1 MKNQRF
7 FNRQICTE
15 AQICED
21 LTTAWGIIMKAKV
34 KIKNNQLCVRVK
46 VSSGELISG
55 RELDIINMKSVR
67 GLLKPAQIR
76 KNLVEYTGPAGLA
89 LSDYLNR
96 NLTEYEFFYYMAQI
110 VTITRK
116 LRSNNLLLHNLI
128 LDLRYV
134 FVNETTKE
142 LQFIYLPIQ
151 ANHVRVDVI
160 GFMETIIYAAKI
172 SEGAGMGIA
181 RYAEFLRMQNNFDPQ
196 AVEEAIARENGGP
209 AKRYHST
216 QSSFLTD
223 KPKDY
228 YEHYENKK
236 NEGSRSKAADEDAT
250 WILNEASNPSSEKET
265 GVLGE
270 AGATGLL
277 GEEEATGLLETARA
291 EKSEAPK
298 RQHYASL
305 YRVSTGKTIEINKPV
320 FRLGKERNAVDYFV
334 DNAEFVSR
342 SHADI
347 ITRGTHCFVIDQSSR
362 NYTYINDAQI
372 SAKIE
377 VEIKDGDTLRLADEE
392 FVFHI

>member
-1 MKNQRF
+1 
-7 FNRQICTE
+7 
-15 AQICED
+15 
-21 LTTAWGIIMKAKV
+21 MKAKV

-46 VSSGELISG
+46 VSSGELLSS

-76 KNLVEYTGPAGLA
+76 KNLVEYTGPAGIA

-116 LRSNNLLLHNLI
+116 LRSNNLLVHNLI

-142 LQFIYLPIQ
+142 MQFIYLPIQ
-151 ANHVRVDVI
+151 ANHVCVDVI
-160 GFMETIIYAAKI
+160 GFMEAIIYAVKI

-181 RYAEFLRMQNNFDPQ
+181 RYAEFLRTQNSFEPQ
-196 AVEEAIARENGGP
+196 AVEEAIARENGNP
-209 AKRYHST
+209 AKRYHPS

-228 YEHYENKK
+228 YEHYGNEK
-236 NEGSRSKAADEDAT
+236 NESNGLKTEKEDST
-250 WILNEASNPSSEKET
+250 WILNETSNPSAEE
-265 GVLGE
+265 E
-270 AGATGLL
+270 TGLL
-277 GEEEATGLLETARA
+277 GEEEATGLLEMDRL
-291 EKSEAPK
+291 EKPEEPK
-298 RQHYASL
+298 IQHYASL
-305 YRVSTGKTIEINKPV
+305 YRVSIGKKIEINKPV
-320 FRLGKERNAVDYFV
+320 FRLGKERNSVDYYV
-334 DNAEFVSR
+334 DNAAFVSR

-347 ITRGTHCFVIDQSSR
+347 IMRGAHCFVIDQNSK
-362 NYTYINDAQI
+362 NHTYINDAQI

-377 VEIKDGDTLRLADEE
+377 VEINDGDTLRLADEE
-392 FVFHI
+392 FIFHI